1 MEEIIQN
8 YLKGAFRFE
17 KVENISYI
25 REIPN
30 PYRTR
35 PTTQYKVDTGSYT
48 IIVSV
53 DTLTN
58 EQKLPSLY
66 GMFIN
71 DTNTDM
77 EEFLALL
84 DTKNEKL
91 LLAKQM
97 EEDKEKLADMLADMM
112 E

>member
-1 MEEIIQN
+1 MEELIQN
-8 YLKGAFRFE
+8 YLKEAFRFE
-17 KVENISYI
+17 KVESISYI

-30 PYRTR
+30 PYRIR

-58 EQKLPSLY
+58 EKKLLSLY

-71 DTNTDM
+71 DTNTNVED
-77 EEFLALL
+77 FLSLL
-84 DTKNEKL
+84 DTKNEKIS
-91 LLAKQM
+91 LAKQM
-97 EEDKEKLADMLADMM
+97 EENKEKLAEMMADMM